1 MKLSYTTLSVQ
12 DRTIGEAVEIAS
24 AHGLE
29 GIELRGRG
37 DAHVSPESTFSYAAQ
52 GAAGRKKQN
61 RINLS
66 NT

>member
-29 GIELRGRG
+29 GIELRGRKICVP
-37 DAHVSPESTFSYAAQ
+37 DCYIQRNQTFQ
-52 GAAGRKKQN
+52 HCQ
-61 RINLS
+61 
-66 NT
+66 

>member
-37 DAHVSPESTFSYAAQ
+37 DAGQRAS
-52 GAAGRKKQN
+52 
-61 RINLS
+61 INSLS
-66 NT
+66 VPI